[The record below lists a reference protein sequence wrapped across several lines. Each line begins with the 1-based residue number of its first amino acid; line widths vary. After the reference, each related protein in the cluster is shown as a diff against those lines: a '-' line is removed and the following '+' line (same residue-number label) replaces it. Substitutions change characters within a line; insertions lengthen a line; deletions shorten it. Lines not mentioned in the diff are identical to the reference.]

1 MTEKENKHLDSE
13 QNPQD
18 MSGEKSSKESKD
30 EGVSYVSLVA
40 DPYGFTNNE
49 ISEAQDSSEPLN
61 LDEPMDDFEEDEDT
75 GMNMSE
81 SQQSEEAA
89 SENNEDETEVSAISM
104 ADLRAQISA
113 RAPAVAESQA
123 AELIESGSGSENL
136 EFESEEFVAAED
148 NGALDRLAGAISEQT
163 EKDRQD
169 AEELV
174 AKAAEALA
182 DWTPDAEAKAALESA
197 NQLAAQIA
205 EDQALQAELAKE
217 AEEAEQ
223 IDPAL
228 AAALPQRD
236 ENGNLDLNELQSAIE
251 AILFMVDKPI
261 KMERI
266 HEMLG
271 PDFELNLFQE
281 AMSALMDRY
290 QSTAHGVEIVQVA
303 NGYQFRTKAGRA
315 ALVKKLA
322 KVQTQRLSSGAMES
336 LAIIAYRQPV
346 LKDDIDKI
354 RGVDSSYFIRQLL
367 DKKLIHISGRSEL
380 VGRPL
385 LYSTTDEFLS
395 LFNLKDLSAM
405 PSLRE
410 IEQMIPASQSQNPED
425 EDPRVKEM
433 RKLVG
438 QMKSDTSVSLIY
450 DAREDEKILKDI
462 KERVGSIATTT
473 PYLEQ
478 QKEIEK
484 QTAEAAKHGMTLEE
498 WGAAQAAA
506 AAAKEAA
513 KAGAQ
518 GEESASGEAESSAGA
533 SIEMMAP
540 PAAEATAD
548 QASTENPSQ

>member
-1 MTEKENKHLDSE
+1 MTEKENNHLDSE
-13 QNPQD
+13 QHSQD
-18 MSGEKSSKESKD
+18 MSAPEAETQHAGEQAEKKQND
-30 EGVSYVSLVA
+30 DGVSYVSLVS

-49 ISEAQDSSEPLN
+49 VSEAQDSSEPLN
-61 LDEPMDDFEEDEDT
+61 LDEPQDEIQDDFEDDEDT
-75 GMNMSE
+75 GMSMSNPEE
-81 SQQSEEAA
+81 SSSED
-89 SENNEDETEVSAISM
+89 DETEVSAISM
-104 ADLRAQISA
+104 ADLRAQAQAEAQSESDSA
-113 RAPAVAESQA
+113 
-123 AELIESGSGSENL
+123 IES
-136 EFESEEFVAAED
+136 FEVDSEEFVAAED
-148 NGALDRLAGAISEQT
+148 NGALDRLAGAITEQT
-163 EKDRQD
+163 EKDRLE

-182 DWTPDAEAKAALESA
+182 DWTPDAEAKAAMESA

-228 AAALPQRD
+228 AAALPQRGED
-236 ENGNLDLNELQSAIE
+236 GSLDLNELQSAIE

-290 QSTAHGVEIVQVA
+290 QTTAHGIEIVQVA

-367 DKKLIHISGRSEL
+367 DKKLIHISGRSDL

-506 AAAKEAA
+506 AAAKEAEKAAA
-513 KAGAQ
+513 KAG
-518 GEESASGEAESSAGA
+518 SDEAP
-533 SIEMMAP
+533 EMLPEAAP
-540 PAAEATAD
+540 SETPAEV
-548 QASTENPSQ
+548 PHH

>member
-1 MTEKENKHLDSE
+1 MTEKDS
-13 QNPQD
+13 PKQD
-18 MSGEKSSKESKD
+18 SPERELPKKEFKD
-30 EGVSYVSLVA
+30 EGVSYVSLVS
-40 DPYGFTNNE
+40 DPFGLTNNE
-49 ISEAQDSSEPLN
+49 VSEAQDSSEPLN
-61 LDEPMDDFEEDEDT
+61 LDEPQDDLEDEDT
-75 GMNMSE
+75 GMSMSE
-81 SQQSEEAA
+81 SKESEEESEEDSHESEEA
-89 SENNEDETEVSAISM
+89 SEESEVSAISM
-104 ADLRAQISA
+104 AELRAQAELQAGSDPEVDSFEIDSEDF
-113 RAPAVAESQA
+113 VAE
-123 AELIESGSGSENL
+123 
-136 EFESEEFVAAED
+136 ED

-163 EKDRQD
+163 EKDRQE

-182 DWTPDAEAKAALESA
+182 DWTPDADAKAAMESA

-228 AAALPQRD
+228 AAALPQRGED
-236 ENGNLDLNELQSAIE
+236 GSLDLNELQSAIE

-281 AMSALMDRY
+281 AMTALMDRY
-290 QSTAHGVEIVQVA
+290 QTTTHGIEIVQVA

-322 KVQTQRLSSGAMES
+322 KVQMQRLSSGAMES

-367 DKKLIHISGRSEL
+367 DKKLIQISGRSDL

-438 QMKSDTSVSLIY
+438 QMKSDTSVTLIY

-462 KERVGSIATTT
+462 KDRVSSIATTT

-506 AAAKEAA
+506 AAAKEAE
-513 KAGAQ
+513 KAA
-518 GEESASGEAESSAGA
+518 ARGEAPAEDAEA
-533 SIEMMAP
+533 MTPP
-540 PAAEATAD
+540 PAENNAEH
-548 QASTENPSQ
+548 ASSENR

>member
-1 MTEKENKHLDSE
+1 MTEKENNHLDSE
-13 QNPQD
+13 QHSQD
-18 MSGEKSSKESKD
+18 MSAPEAETQHAGEQAEKKQND
-30 EGVSYVSLVA
+30 DGVSYVSLVS

-49 ISEAQDSSEPLN
+49 VSEAQDSSEPLN
-61 LDEPMDDFEEDEDT
+61 LDEPQDEIQDDFEDDEDT
-75 GMNMSE
+75 GMSMSNPEE
-81 SQQSEEAA
+81 SSSED
-89 SENNEDETEVSAISM
+89 DETEVSAISM
-104 ADLRAQISA
+104 ADLRAQAQAEAQSESDSA
-113 RAPAVAESQA
+113 
-123 AELIESGSGSENL
+123 IES
-136 EFESEEFVAAED
+136 FEVDSEEFVAAED
-148 NGALDRLAGAISEQT
+148 NGALDRLAGAITEQT
-163 EKDRQD
+163 EKDRLE

-182 DWTPDAEAKAALESA
+182 DWTPDAEAKAAMESA

-228 AAALPQRD
+228 AAALPQRGED
-236 ENGNLDLNELQSAIE
+236 GSLDLNELQSAIE

-290 QSTAHGVEIVQVA
+290 QTTAHGIEIVQVA

-367 DKKLIHISGRSEL
+367 DKKLIHISGRSDL

-513 KAGAQ
+513 KAA
-518 GEESASGEAESSAGA
+518 ADEAGTQD
-533 SIEMMAP
+533 AP
-540 PAAEATAD
+540 EILPEAPADTHVEAP
-548 QASTENPSQ
+548 QH

>member
-1 MTEKENKHLDSE
+1 MTDQDNNHPKSGKSKSNKS
-13 QNPQD
+13 N
-18 MSGEKSSKESKD
+18 
-30 EGVSYVSLVA
+30 EGVSYVSLVS
-40 DPYGFTNNE
+40 DPYGFKSNE
-49 ISEAQDSSEPLN
+49 IAEAQENQDPLH
-61 LDEPMDDFEEDEDT
+61 LDEPMDDESFDETVEATADEAGVDSAEESVDESVEASAAQSEDE
-75 GMNMSE
+75 G
-81 SQQSEEAA
+81 
-89 SENNEDETEVSAISM
+89 ETEVSEISIS
-104 ADLRAQISA
+104 DLRAQASEE
-113 RAPAVAESQA
+113 VDAETS
-123 AELIESGSGSENL
+123 SNL
-136 EFESEEFVAAED
+136 LEGLEGLEGLDEEFVAEED
-148 NGALDRLAGAISEQT
+148 NGALDRLAGAIFDQN
-163 EKDRQD
+163 EKDRKE
-169 AEELV
+169 AEEIV

-182 DWTPDAEAKAALESA
+182 DWTPDADAQAALESA

-205 EDQALQAELAKE
+205 EDQALQAQLAKD
-217 AEEAEQ
+217 AEEAES

-228 AAALPQRD
+228 AAALPQRSED
-236 ENGNLDLNELQSAIE
+236 GSLDLKELQSCIE
-251 AILFMVDKPI
+251 AILFMVDKP
-261 KMERI
+261 MSMDRI
-266 HEMLG
+266 RDLIG
-271 PDFELNLFQE
+271 QDFELNLYQE

-290 QSTAHGVEIVQVA
+290 QSTAHGIEIVQVA

-315 ALVKKLA
+315 ALAKKLA

-336 LAIIAYRQPV
+336 LAIIAYRQPI

-462 KERVGSIATTT
+462 KDRVSSIATTT

-498 WGAAQAAA
+498 WAAAQAAA
-506 AAAKEAA
+506 QA
-513 KAGAQ
+513 
-518 GEESASGEAESSAGA
+518 
-533 SIEMMAP
+533 
-540 PAAEATAD
+540 AAEAAEA
-548 QASTENPSQ
+548 QGGAGAESTSAEAPTQ